1 MRYNLGDILMS
12 KLPQAFVEFK
22 QQYKDVFDHYEA
34 LGTAAQ
40 KVGPLNQRD
49 IALVRLS
56 TAAGAK
62 LEGAV
67 HAHCRRAID
76 AGLTP
81 DEIRHAIILQVT
93 TLGFPSMMANL
104 SRVNDVLNDLAQ
116 KQPRSE

>member
-1 MRYNLGDILMS
+1 MS
-12 KLPQAFVEFK
+12 KLPKAFVEFK
-22 QQYKDVFDHYEA
+22 KTYEDVFKHYDA

-40 KVGPLNQRD
+40 SAGPLSSRE

-56 TAAGAK
+56 TAAGAG

-67 HAHCRRAID
+67 HSHCRRALE
-76 AGLTP
+76 AGLTA

-104 SRVNDVLNDLAQ
+104 SRVNDVLS
-116 KQPRSE
+116 SEDRPQN